1 VRGDI
6 LAIIRETARRH
17 WGLGLALLLALGGK
31 LALLGMQAFPFNAD
45 EAVVA
50 LMARHILQGERPLF
64 FYGQA
69 YMGSLD
75 AFLVATGFALLGPQV
90 WVVRAV
96 EALLFTGTITVWY
109 FFCAEAFDSPAVARA
124 AALLLAV
131 PPVLVTLYTTV
142 SIGGYGEALLLGG
155 LSMLFALQI
164 LHGKPHPARWLGLGL
179 VIGIGFWSFPLS
191 LVLSFPALLAVIFF
205 RPSEQRS
212 NPMKITWSRMGIL
225 FLGLTVG
232 ISPWIAGWI
241 RLGSAALAEL
251 GGSAIAG
258 AIQGSLATIVSLR
271 VLDLGLFGVTAL
283 LGLRP
288 SWEIR
293 WLAPVLLPF
302 ALAIDLTAVI
312 TALRNLKVRDA
323 ARPARWM
330 MAGSAVILALVYLL
344 SPFGNDPSGRYF
356 LPLALVL
363 AACCAELIVRA
374 AACFGRA
381 AYLLLPVLILFQGAG
396 TLESALRMP
405 PGITT
410 QFDPMAQLDQRDLPP
425 VIAFL
430 RAHGETRG
438 YTNYWVSFPLAF
450 QSGEELIF
458 TARLPYHEDLRYT
471 PRDDRY
477 PPYDALVEGS
487 HRVAYITAKNP
498 ALDSLLESAFAAHGI
513 RYQVEQIGDFRI
525 YYDLSDLIRPDDIL
539 MPAINPAGNK

>member
-31 LALLGMQAFPFNAD
+31 LALLGAQAFPFNAD

-75 AFLVATGFALLGPQV
+75 AFLTAVLFALFGPHV
-90 WVVRAV
+90 WVIRAL
-96 EALLFTGTITVWY
+96 EALLFAGTITVWY
-109 FFCAEAFDSPAVARA
+109 FFCEEAFDSLTVARIA
-124 AALLLAV
+124 VLLLAV

-142 SIGGYGEALLLGG
+142 SIGGYGEALLLGS
-155 LSMLFALQI
+155 LSMLLALQI
-164 LHGKPHPARWLGLGL
+164 RRGKIHPARWLIVGFT
-179 VIGIGFWSFPLS
+179 VGIGFWSFPLS
-191 LVLSFPALLAVIFF
+191 LVLSFPALLAAIWYK
-205 RPSEQRS
+205 PSEQKS
-212 NPMKITWSRMGIL
+212 QPMKFFRTSMGIL
-225 FLGLTVG
+225 ILGLILG

-241 RLGSAALAEL
+241 QLGASAFREL

-258 AIQGSLATIVSLR
+258 TIQGGPGTVLLLR
-271 VLDLGLFGVTAL
+271 LLDLGVFGVTAL
-283 LGLRP
+283 FGLRP

-293 WLAPVLLPF
+293 WLAPVVLPF
-302 ALAIDLTAVI
+302 ALAIDLTAIVY
-312 TALRNLKVRDA
+312 AVRNLRLRDA

-330 MAGSAVILALVYLL
+330 MAGSIAILILVYLFT
-344 SPFGNDPSGRYF
+344 PFGNDPSGRYF

-363 AACCAELIVRA
+363 AAFCAELIARA
-374 AACFGRA
+374 AARFGRA
-381 AYLLLPVLILFQGAG
+381 AYLLLPVLMLFQGAG
-396 TLESALRMP
+396 TVESALRMP

-410 QFDPMAQLDQRDLPP
+410 QFDPVAQLDQRDLPQ

-458 TARLPYHEDLRYT
+458 TARLPYHPDLRYT
-471 PRDDRY
+471 SRDDRY
-477 PPYDALVEGS
+477 PPYDDLVDAAG
-487 HRVAYITAKNP
+487 RVAYITTKNP
-498 ALDSLLESAFAAHGI
+498 ALDALLSAAFADRGV
-513 RYQVEQIGDFRI
+513 RFQVEQIGDFRI
-525 YYDLSDLIRPDDIL
+525 YYNLSAPLRPEQIF
-539 MPAINPAGNK
+539 PFGE